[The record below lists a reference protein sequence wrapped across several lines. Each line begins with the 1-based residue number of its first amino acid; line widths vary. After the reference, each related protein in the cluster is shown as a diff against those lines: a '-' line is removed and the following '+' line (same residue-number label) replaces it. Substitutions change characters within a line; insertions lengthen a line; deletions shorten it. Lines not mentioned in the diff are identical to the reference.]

1 MEKDMFE
8 SRRVGTNK
16 VQVNLLQF
24 VGDTLFLGEA
34 TFLNVIV
41 LEGLL
46 RCFELVSGLKVNFYK
61 SKVVRRIQ
69 RYASFLKC
77 KIMTIPFGYLRMEV
91 RGNPRK
97 ERKRC
102 GEVCLS

>member
-1 MEKDMFE
+1 MMTVFGKSYEFYE
-8 SRRVGTNK
+8 
-16 VQVNLLQF
+16 
-24 VGDTLFLGEA
+24 GEG
-34 TFLNVIV
+34 LE

>member
-46 RCFELVSGLKVNFYK
+46 RCFELGFCFMIV
-61 SKVVRRIQ
+61 I
-69 RYASFLKC
+69 C
-77 KIMTIPFGYLRMEV
+77 EEI
-91 RGNPRK
+91 
-97 ERKRC
+97 C
-102 GEVCLS
+102 